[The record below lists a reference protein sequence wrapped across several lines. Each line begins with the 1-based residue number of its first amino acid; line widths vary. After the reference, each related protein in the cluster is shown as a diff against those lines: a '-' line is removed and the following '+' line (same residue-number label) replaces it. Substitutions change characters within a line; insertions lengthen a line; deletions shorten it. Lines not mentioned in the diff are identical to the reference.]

1 MLSLLNSPLTS
12 ENPTKIQG
20 KPFLDRSYKSKK
32 RVLIVDNKEVVMLE
46 NAKYIAQHEPWWSFI
61 FPRTAKKRSERARA
75 RWELYSKSLI
85 MQAKDFQEIYH
96 ILNLCQTSS
105 KARDGGI
112 IKATNLANT
121 IKELNM
127 VSAKAG
133 LDSSLQ
139 IYISSK
145 RSEILSDQN

>member
-1 MLSLLNSPLTS
+1 MN
-12 ENPTKIQG
+12 
-20 KPFLDRSYKSKK
+20 
-32 RVLIVDNKEVVMLE
+32 NKEVVMLE

-61 FPRTAKKRSERARA
+61 FQKTAKKRSERARA

-85 MQAKDFQEIYH
+85 MQAKDFKEMYY

-112 IKATNLANT
+112 IKATDLANT
-121 IKELNM
+121 IEEINM

-133 LDSSLQ
+133 LNSPLHA
-139 IYISSK
+139 YINLR
-145 RSEILSDQN
+145 RSEILFDQN